1 MRCWWRDLSVHCLV
15 QELIRKASPV
25 YYLRHRVG
33 HQADTAAI
41 FVAVQ
46 HFLDAE
52 PALSYVGCQKLDVLA
67 LQEGKAI
74 EHLELI
80 AIFKALLISFE

>member
-1 MRCWWRDLSVHCLV
+1 M
-15 QELIRKASPV
+15 RKASPV

-33 HQADTAAI
+33 HQADASAI
-41 FVAVQ
+41 FVTVQ

-52 PALSYVGCQKLDVLA
+52 PALSYVGCQKLNVPA
-67 LQEGKAI
+67 LEQGKAI

-80 AIFKALLISFE
+80 AMFKALLAADEL